1 MAQSSLKRFFGAAVG
16 SDVQPAKRLLSST
29 ASAAKTAARTAD
41 TGESL
46 QTAAA
51 ELSAGMI
58 EKKRAAALERKA
70 AADVANHFDLDAGI
84 PSSWAQHLHKGN
96 SHEAIL
102 AAA

>member
-1 MAQSSLKRFFGAAVG
+1 MAQSSLKKFFGAAVG

-29 ASAAKTAARTAD
+29 ASAAKAAARTPD

-58 EKKRAAALERKA
+58 ERKGLLLWSA
-70 AADVANHFDLDAGI
+70 RLLPRSPI
-84 PSSWAQHLHKGN
+84 I
-96 SHEAIL
+96 AI
-102 AAA
+102 